1 METPETTEVLMAPK
15 APHIG
20 LIGKARSGKD
30 TAAARMVQ
38 TSAYTRL
45 AFADPL
51 REALLKLDPQIVYGV
66 GLEWGPQFAGLQTLV
81 GHVGWERAK
90 AEYPEVR
97 RLLQNYGQT
106 IREMDPEFWVRE
118 LSKKVAAAHGWNMP
132 VVVTDVRYRN
142 EAEALKRAGFYLVR
156 VERPGAGLAGEAAQH
171 ASETELDDWP
181 ADLLLHNNGTKE
193 TFLRNVDITLQCA
206 QTWHNAAQR

>member
-1 METPETTEVLMAPK
+1 MAPR

-30 TAAARMVQ
+30 TAAQRMIQ

-51 REALLKLDPQIVYGV
+51 KEALLRLDPMVSMWGDSLKDV
-66 GLEWGPQFAGLQTLV
+66 VLEE
-81 GHVGWERAK
+81 GWEGAK
-90 AEYPEVR
+90 RYPEVR

-106 IREMDPEFWVRE
+106 IRELDPEFWVRE
-118 LSKKVAAAHGWNMP
+118 LSRKVAAAHAWNLP

-142 EAEALKRAGFYLVR
+142 EAEALQRAGFYMVHVVR
-156 VERPGAGLAGEAAQH
+156 PDNPGIGEAGTH
-171 ASETELDDWP
+171 ASETELDDWVP
-181 ADLLLHNNGTKE
+181 DIILRNTGTVE
-193 TFLRNVDITLQCA
+193 TFQRNVDILLQVTSA
-206 QTWHNAAQR
+206 RYSREPRS

>member
-1 METPETTEVLMAPK
+1 MAPK

-51 REALLKLDPQIVYGV
+51 REALLGLDPVV
-66 GLEWGPQFAGLQTLV
+66 PFGPGGWTTIREYVEDF
-81 GHVGWERAK
+81 GWEVAK
-90 AEYPEVR
+90 ESTEVR

-106 IREMDPEFWVRE
+106 IREVDPEFWVRA
-118 LSKKVAAAHGWNMP
+118 LSKKVAAAHAWNMP

-142 EAEALKRAGFYLVR
+142 EAEALQRAGFYLIR
-156 VERPGAGLAGEAAQH
+156 VERPGGPSLAGEAAQH
-171 ASETELDDWP
+171 ASETELDDWE
-181 ADLLLHNNGTKE
+181 ADLTLHNNGTLD
-193 TFLRNVDITLQCA
+193 TFIRNVDITLQCVQA
-206 QTWHNAAQR
+206 WHNAAQR